1 MDHVTCEP
9 RLGRAARLKIIA
21 AGFRE
26 KELIAA
32 GFSKKGLIAA
42 GWGRR

>member
-9 RLGRAARLKIIA
+9 GLERPARLKIVA

-26 KELIAA
+26 EELIAA

-42 GWGRR
+42 GSGRR